1 MHSGS
6 LRGNA
11 EPTGSVLKNTLLPP
25 SSFQKQPFG
34 LFDLD
39 IFGFRPAYV
48 FPLATA
54 AASHASSVAIRKYV
68 EGHLV
73 LLLGPHA

>member
-11 EPTGSVLKNTLLPP
+11 APTGSVLKNTLLPP

-34 LFDLD
+34 LFELD
-39 IFGFRPAYV
+39 VGPPYV
-48 FPLATA
+48 FPLAA
-54 AASHASSVAIRKYV
+54 AAMLQASSVAIREKGA
-68 EGHLV
+68 GHLL
-73 LLLGPHA
+73 LLLGAQV

>member
-11 EPTGSVLKNTLLPP
+11 APTGSVLKNTLLPP

-34 LFDLD
+34 LSGLD
-39 IFGFRPAYV
+39 AGPTYV

-54 AASHASSVAIRKYV
+54 AASQASSVAIRKYV

>member
-11 EPTGSVLKNTLLPP
+11 APTGSVLKNTLLPP

-34 LFDLD
+34 LSGLAY
-39 IFGFRPAYV
+39 GPPYV
-48 FPLATA
+48 FPLAA
-54 AASHASSVAIRKYV
+54 AAMLQVSSVAIRKNV
-68 EGHLV
+68 AGHLA
-73 LLLGPHA
+73 LLLCPHA